1 MAQLGHALGGLRA
14 DARVRG
20 SARAKQKCDREEA
33 MSRRRRNIALALVIT
48 YLALLALIAIGIL
61 GLAAPN

>member
-1 MAQLGHALGGLRA
+1 MGPILRGPGADGRFPGLGTPE
-14 DARVRG
+14 VRPPT
-20 SARAKQKCDREEA
+20 KEET
-33 MSRRRRNIALALVIT
+33 MRRRRASIPLALIIV